1 MDMCGVQTTTGSPI
15 SGSPFTTFKEGSL
28 VGLELTNLAKLAG
41 HLFLHSTWT
50 VVAITD
56 SPKLMAR
63 ITSFGR
69 TQRLGPRHI
78 LFLETA
84 GHPHLLYSSIYTD
97 PPLHSA
103 VITGLCVLK

>member
-41 HLFLHSTWT
+41 HLFFHSTWA

-56 SPKLMAR
+56 SPKLMAS
-63 ITSFGR
+63 ITFFGR
-69 TQRLGPRHI
+69 AQSRAKAHPFSGDRRPPSSLI
-78 LFLETA
+78 FLNL
-84 GHPHLLYSSIYTD
+84 HRPSS
-97 PPLHSA
+97 S
-103 VITGLCVLK
+103 